1 MRGTGSWLRAGPV
14 SATTAV
20 GRAAW
25 TACALALA
33 ALAVFVSTLLGAHQY
48 HHPTFNPIDEQ
59 AHLDYAVYLSHGR
72 VPRWGDLYSS
82 ETVHILNCVGIARA
96 EPAPC
101 ITNTDPRRYAPAGYS
116 YEAQQP
122 PLAYLLYVPFL
133 NEHASAPAALA
144 AARRGSVAWLAI
156 AAVLLVAMAALADM
170 NLLQTALVL
179 AVCELSPWAVLAGAT
194 VTNDSAALAAGAAS
208 VVTVQIGRR
217 LRSPVVVAALLVGAG
232 VGLLKAVFCV
242 APLALV
248 VGGMLS
254 ERAAFAKGFDL
265 AALWRR
271 RGCELSL
278 LIGAVVAT
286 VVFALVQELRAV
298 VPSKVVLHALLGFRT
313 TARPRWATFEGSI
326 QNAVTAFE
334 SSPRRPLFTLWNLL
348 VYGSVL
354 GVVVNRAAARGRG
367 LRALGVG
374 IFTALVV
381 VAVGFPLLDF
391 FQGHFNFAAPA
402 RYDLVL
408 VPLLAYVA
416 ARSLRPALVAVVGI
430 VVPVL
435 TVVSTLFGH
444 PN

>member
-14 SATTAV
+14 SATAAWT
-20 GRAAW
+20 RALW

-33 ALAVFVSTLLGAHQY
+33 ALAVVVSALLGAHQW
-48 HHPTFNPIDEQ
+48 HQPTFNPIDEQ
-59 AHLDYAVYLSHGR
+59 AHLDYAVYLSHGH
-72 VPRWGDLYSS
+72 VPRWGDLYRP
-82 ETVHILNCVGIARA
+82 ETVHMLNCVGIAR
-96 EPAPC
+96 PVPQPC
-101 ITNTDPRRYAPAGYS
+101 IANEDPRRYAPGGYS

-122 PLAYLLYVPFL
+122 PLAYLVYVPFL
-133 NEHASAPAALA
+133 REHAPAPAALA

-156 AAVLLVAMAALADM
+156 AALLLVAMAALADM
-170 NLLQTALVL
+170 TLLQTALVL
-179 AVCELSPWAVLAGAT
+179 AVCELSPWAVLAAAT
-194 VTNDSAALAAGAAS
+194 VTNDAAALAAGAAS

-217 LRSPVVVAALLVGAG
+217 LRSPIVIPALLVGAG
-232 VGLLKAVFCV
+232 VGQLKAVFCV

-254 ERAAFAKGFDL
+254 ERWSFGPAFDL
-265 AALWRR
+265 GALWRR

-286 VVFALVQELRAV
+286 VAFALVQELRAV
-298 VPSKVVLHALLGFRT
+298 VPSKTVLNALLGFRT
-313 TARPRWATFEGSI
+313 TARPRWATLEGSL
-326 QNAVTAFE
+326 QNAFTAFE
-334 SSPRRPLFTLWNLL
+334 ASPRRPLFTLWNLL

-354 GVVVNRAAARGRG
+354 GVAVNQAAVRGRTV
-367 LRALGVG
+367 RALAVG
-374 IFTALVV
+374 TFTGLTVL
-381 VAVGFPLLDF
+381 AVGFPLLDY

-416 ARSLRPALVAVVGI
+416 AKALRPALVALVGV
-430 VVPVL
+430 VVPAL